1 MIINRKKI
9 FFMILTIVI
18 LCLWFISSPAKIRL
32 VNNNSIYESVTSK
45 IIISEENDPL
55 TILELMDNKP
65 AVFILLRHF
74 G

>member
-32 VNNNSIYESVTSK
+32 VSNNSIYESITSK
-45 IIISEENDPL
+45 MIVSEENDPL
-55 TILELMDNKP
+55 TVLELMDNKP
-65 AVFILLRHF
+65 TVFILLRHF